1 MGIKPT
7 ARSASNIAPA
17 KPDLVMTR
25 LRRSL
30 RPLAALVLLVWLFAS
45 GVAFAQSC
53 IQTAEMALCED
64 CCTEAQPVAQRAD
77 ADTRLLTPAPV
88 PLPPSG
94 VAWTPAL
101 LVEAK
106 GAPRAHA
113 AGWPPPPEIPIVFLR
128 LTL

>member
-1 MGIKPT
+1 
-7 ARSASNIAPA
+7 
-17 KPDLVMTR
+17 MTR

-53 IQTAEMALCED
+53 IQTAEMALCEE
-64 CCTEAQPVAQRAD
+64 CCTEAQTVTQRVD
-77 ADTRLLTPAPV
+77 ADTRLLSPAPV
-88 PLPPSG
+88 PLPPSV

-101 LVEAK
+101 LVQAA
-106 GAPRAHA
+106 GAPAAHSQA
-113 AGWPPPPEIPIVFLR
+113 WPPPAEIPIVFLR